1 MFKVKLDRSHIL
13 LILISTLPLLIGSSF
28 AFLVLDSSVIGE
40 LITSAQSYTP
50 FDLLV
55 QAVVTSVLGIFVVLA
70 LFWVL
75 QRRGKGAK
83 KLVVAFVVSPILY
96 FVSIFL
102 GQAFL
107 LILFKG
113 GSNFLQGLILMIS
126 LGVSMLSIAMI
137 LMDAIPPALKNLFV
151 AFYGSIF
158 GIFLGITMVTS
169 TMFVLIVSLIIEDF
183 LLTRYSP
190 LAEAAK
196 LSGKVGADPFD
207 YTRIETQRVAVGV
220 GDYVAYSL
228 ISAHAL
234 IFFPF
239 HVWAMSMLL
248 AVTGVIINVTV
259 LAKEDEILPAIPL
272 PAALAIFPW
281 IIHILSIT
289 LFIG

>member
-1 MFKVKLDRSHIL
+1 MKLDRSHIL
-13 LILISTLPLLIGSSF
+13 LVVISTLPLLIGSSF

-55 QAVVTSVLGIFVVLA
+55 QAIVTTALGILVVLA

-113 GSNFLQGLILMIS
+113 GTNFLQGLILMIS

-137 LMDAIPPALKNLFV
+137 LMDAIPPAMRNLFV

-169 TMFVLIVSLIIEDF
+169 TMFVLIVSLIVEDF
-183 LLTRYSP
+183 FLTRYSP
-190 LAEAAK
+190 LAESAK
-196 LSGKVGADPFD
+196 LSGKVGDDPFD

-234 IFFPF
+234 IFFPL
-239 HVWAMSMLL
+239 HVWVMSMLL

-281 IIHILSIT
+281 IVHILSLT
-289 LFIG
+289 LFMG

>member
-1 MFKVKLDRSHIL
+1 MKLDRSHIL
-13 LILISTLPLLIGSSF
+13 LVVISTLPLLIGSSF

-55 QAVVTSVLGIFVVLA
+55 QAIVTTALGILVVLA

-113 GSNFLQGLILMIS
+113 GTNFLQGLILMIS

-137 LMDAIPPALKNLFV
+137 LMDAIPPAMRNLFV

-169 TMFVLIVSLIIEDF
+169 TMFVLIVSLIVEDF
-183 LLTRYSP
+183 FLTRFSP
-190 LAEAAK
+190 IAEAAK
-196 LSGKVGADPFD
+196 LSGKVGDDPFD
-207 YTRIETQRVAVGV
+207 YTRIESQRVAVGV

-234 IFFPF
+234 IFFPL

-259 LAKEDEILPAIPL
+259 LAKDDEILPAIPL

-281 IIHILSIT
+281 IVHILSLT
-289 LFIG
+289 LFMV

>member
-1 MFKVKLDRSHIL
+1 MKLERSHIL
-13 LILISTLPLLIGSSF
+13 LILISSLPLLIGSGF
-28 AFLVLDSSVIGE
+28 AALVLDSSVIGE
-40 LITSAQSYTP
+40 LITSAQSYTL
-50 FDLLV
+50 FDLVV
-55 QAVVTSVLGIFVVLA
+55 QAIVISVLGIIVVLA

-75 QRRGKGAK
+75 KKRGRGAK

-102 GQAFL
+102 GEAFL

-113 GSNFLQGLILMIS
+113 GDNFLQGLILMFS
-126 LGVSMLSIAMI
+126 LGISMLSIAMI

-169 TMFVLIVSLIIEDF
+169 TMFVLITSLIIEDF
-183 LLTRYSP
+183 FLTRYSP

-196 LSGKVGADPFD
+196 LTGHIGADPFD
-207 YTRIETQRVAVGV
+207 YTRIETQRVTVGV

-234 IFFPF
+234 VFFPL
-239 HVWAMSMLL
+239 HVWGMSMLL
-248 AVTGVIINVTV
+248 AVTGIIINVTV
-259 LAKEDEILPAIPL
+259 LAKENEILPAIPL
-272 PAALAIFPW
+272 PAGLAIFPW
-281 IIHILSIT
+281 IVHILSLS
-289 LFIG
+289 LFMV